1 VSLADPAVSVVV
13 PTFREASNLRPLTE
27 RLFAA
32 TRAAGL
38 EAELI
43 FADDD
48 SGDGSV
54 ELVGE
59 LAGQYPVRII
69 VRTGPR
75 GLAPAVLEGFEHAR
89 GQVLVVMDADLQHPP
104 EKVPE
109 LVECITTGRA
119 DFAMGS
125 RFAGGRVDQDWS
137 LFRRL
142 NSKVA
147 TLLARPLTR
156 IRDPMSGFFALHRD
170 TWRHAAKLDPVGYKI
185 GLELLVKARCKRAVE
200 VPITFATRHAGQS
213 KLSFAEQLRYLRH
226 LLRLYRFKLLGS

>member
-1 VSLADPAVSVVV
+1 
-13 PTFREASNLRPLTE
+13 
-27 RLFAA
+27 
-32 TRAAGL
+32 
-38 EAELI
+38 
-43 FADDD
+43 
-48 SGDGSV
+48 
-54 ELVGE
+54 LVGE
-59 LAGQYPVRII
+59 LAGEYPVRII

-119 DFAMGS
+119 DFAVGS

-137 LFRRL
+137 LSRRL

-156 IRDPMSGFFALHRD
+156 IRDPMSGFFALHCD
-170 TWRHAAKLDPVGYKI
+170 SLRHAAKLDPVGYKI

-200 VPITFATRHAGQS
+200 IPITFATRHAGQS
-213 KLSFAEQLRYLRH
+213 KLSLTEQLRYLRH
-226 LLRLYRFKLLGS
+226 LLRLYRFKLLGG